1 MHFQLLDPPTGD
13 VVALADVKVDLRI
26 DTNDFDGEIAAW
38 IAAAVERLQ
47 SETRR
52 QLLTATW
59 LLTLDTF
66 PRQAIPIW
74 KAPITEIEAIEYIDP
89 AGDLQ
94 ELDSSDYLVSL
105 RDEPR
110 LIVPAA
116 GCHWPATARQ
126 PDAVRITCVAGY
138 GTSDDV
144 PALAT
149 ALIKLMVREQ
159 FAGCELNLDP
169 LLNQLRW
176 TDHGEIP

>member
-13 VVALADVKVDLRI
+13 VVALDDVKVDLRI
-26 DTNDFDGEIAAW
+26 DTDDFDGEISAW

-59 LLTLDTF
+59 LLTLDRF

-74 KAPITEIEAIEYIDP
+74 KAPITAIEAIEYIDP

-94 ELDSSDYLVSL
+94 ELDQDAWLVSL

-116 GCHWPATARQ
+116 NRHWPATATQ

-138 GTSDDV
+138 GDTDDV
-144 PALAT
+144 PALAKGI
-149 ALIKLMVREQ
+149 IKLMVREH
-159 FAGCELNLDP
+159 FSGCELDLEP

-176 TDHGEIP
+176 TNHGEMS